1 MKNLITFV
9 SLTLFIMFVVLA
21 CSKPELHKHFII
33 EPSGFQLES
42 LGQQPKDLQS
52 VNLFK
57 IGDVP
62 QEVHIINEQKKVIKT
77 DPEVK
82 IIPTAFIDSKFASMN
97 SETSVP
103 STSNGNAVVQ
113 NNETLSQNT
122 NQPIDNNEEVL
133 KQVAEMIGEKGG
145 LFGFGKPN
153 RADNPQYRLELIAW
167 NEWRSNLQNTIMQKS
182 DIEGMYGTI
191 YFFIFNVDDSRRISD
206 VKVRS
211 NVSDDRYNIDKVT
224 RTIKDLEG
232 SDILEFPQGTTRT
245 SVRFTGGFMFAYHT
259 RYSSPSD
266 FNDVEQ
272 VNVRYR

>member
-21 CSKPELHKHFII
+21 CSKPELHKQFII
-33 EPSGFQLES
+33 EASGFQLES

-62 QEVHIINEQKKVIKT
+62 EEVHIINEQKKVIKT
-77 DPEVK
+77 DPEIK
-82 IIPTAFIDSKFASMN
+82 IIPTAFIDSKFASM
-97 SETSVP
+97 SGETPVP
-103 STSNGNAVVQ
+103 SADNSNSVAQ
-113 NNETLSQNT
+113 NNATPPQNDNKT
-122 NQPIDNNEEVL
+122 TDNNDEIL

-145 LFGFGKPN
+145 LFGFGKAN
-153 RADNPQYRLELIAW
+153 RADNPQYRRELIAW
-167 NEWRSNLQNTIMQKS
+167 NEWRSHLQNTIMQKN
-182 DIEGMYGTI
+182 DIEGTYGTI
-191 YFFIFNVDDSRRISD
+191 YFFIFNVDNKRMISNI
-206 VKVRS
+206 KVRS
-211 NVSDDRYNIDKVT
+211 NVPDDRYNIDKVT

-245 SVRFTGGFMFAYHT
+245 SVKFMGGFMFAYHT

-272 VNVRYR
+272 VNVRY

>member
-1 MKNLITFV
+1 
-9 SLTLFIMFVVLA
+9 MFVVLA
-21 CSKPELHKHFII
+21 CTKPELHKQFII
-33 EPSGFQLES
+33 ETSGFRLES

-62 QEVHIINEQKKVIKT
+62 EEVHIINEQKKVIKT
-77 DPEVK
+77 DPEIK
-82 IIPTAFIDSKFASMN
+82 IIPTSFIDSKFASMS
-97 SETSVP
+97 SENPPPAT
-103 STSNGNAVVQ
+103 GNENTVAQ
-113 NNETLSQNT
+113 DETPPPQQQDRPVDN
-122 NQPIDNNEEVL
+122 IDDEIL
-133 KQVAEMIGEKGG
+133 KQVAEMIGERGG
-145 LFGFGKPN
+145 LFGFGRSK
-153 RADNPQYRLELIAW
+153 RLDNPKYRRELIAW
-167 NEWRSNLQNTIMQKS
+167 NEWRSNLQNTIMKKS

-191 YFFIFNVDDSRRISD
+191 YLFIFNVDDSRRISD

-272 VNVRYR
+272 VNVRY

>member
-1 MKNLITFV
+1 
-9 SLTLFIMFVVLA
+9 
-21 CSKPELHKHFII
+21 
-33 EPSGFQLES
+33 
-42 LGQQPKDLQS
+42 
-52 VNLFK
+52 
-57 IGDVP
+57 
-62 QEVHIINEQKKVIKT
+62 
-77 DPEVK
+77 
-82 IIPTAFIDSKFASMN
+82 
-97 SETSVP
+97 
-103 STSNGNAVVQ
+103 
-113 NNETLSQNT
+113 
-122 NQPIDNNEEVL
+122 
-133 KQVAEMIGEKGG
+133 
-145 LFGFGKPN
+145 
-153 RADNPQYRLELIAW
+153 
-167 NEWRSNLQNTIMQKS
+167 MQKS

-206 VKVRS
+206 IKVRS

>member
-1 MKNLITFV
+1 
-9 SLTLFIMFVVLA
+9 MFVVLA

-103 STSNGNAVVQ
+103 VTG
-113 NNETLSQNT
+113 NETPVSQNT
-122 NQPIDNNEEVL
+122 VPKTSQQEPPVDNTDDEIL
-133 KQVAEMIGEKGG
+133 KQVGEMLGERGG
-145 LFGFGKPN
+145 LFGFGRSK
-153 RADNPQYRLELIAW
+153 RLDNPKYRRELIAW

-191 YFFIFNVDDSRRISD
+191 YFFIFNVDNNRIISD
-206 VKVRS
+206 IKVRS
-211 NVSDDRYNIDKVT
+211 NASDDRYNIDKVT